1 MRDVTGSALPLLA
14 VEEARRV
21 AAGVG
26 ADLAVL
32 LGDLE
37 TWVNADTPGGDIE
50 RLDRL
55 AAVIAH
61 TLDGYG
67 LHPELVPVAGKGLY
81 LHAVL
86 EGSGRARVALL
97 CHHDT
102 VFPAGTAA
110 AWPFRAGVERCHG
123 PGVADMKGGIAV
135 AAHAARLLALGP
147 RPFARVELVSVSDE
161 ETRSGAPLTLDRL
174 EGFDAV
180 LCLECGRVDG
190 SVVSARKG
198 GRWFRI
204 HALGRPAHAGV
215 DPDGGRN
222 AVLPLCHEALRLTEL
237 HHARE
242 GLTFQVT
249 ELITPAGVNTVPG
262 EAFLT
267 GDLRG
272 PTAADLDWAMEQVR
286 ALGHH
291 PDVELREEDLGGPP
305 PLERT
310 PAVAALAMAAIE
322 LGAAIGHHFG
332 ESLTGGVSDGSWTAA
347 AGIPTLDGLGP
358 VGGDDHTPGEY
369 VETPT
374 FATRAGVVAGLVA
387 AIDAGLLADAA

>member
-1 MRDVTGSALPLLA
+1 MTGSALPLLA
-14 VEEARRV
+14 VKEARRV

-26 ADLAVL
+26 ADLALL

-37 TWVNADTPGGDIE
+37 TWVNADTPGGDVE

-55 AAVIAH
+55 AAMLAH

-110 AWPFRAGVERCHG
+110 AWPFRADPDRCHG

-161 ETRSGAPLTLDRL
+161 ETRPGAPLTLERL

-198 GRWFRI
+198 GRWFRL

-310 PAVAALAMAAIE
+310 PAVAALAAAAIE
-322 LGAAIGHHFG
+322 LGAALGHHFG
-332 ESLTGGVSDGSWTAA
+332 EALTGGVSDGSWTAWH
-347 AGIPTLDGLGP
+347 GIPTLDGLGP
-358 VGGDDHTPGEY
+358 VGGDDHTPDEY

-374 FATRAGVVAGLVA
+374 FATRAGIVAGLVT
-387 AIDAGLLADAA
+387 AIDAGLLDDRP